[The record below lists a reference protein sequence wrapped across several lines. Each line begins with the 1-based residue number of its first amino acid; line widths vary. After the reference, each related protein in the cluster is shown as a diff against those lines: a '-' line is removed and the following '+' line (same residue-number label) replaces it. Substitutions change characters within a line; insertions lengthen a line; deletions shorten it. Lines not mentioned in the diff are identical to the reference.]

1 MSAVEVLLF
10 EVGGERW
17 ALEAARVREVVRAVA
32 VSRLPAAPPVVLGV
46 VVVRGELV
54 PVLDFRARVGL
65 PSAPLDPAE
74 HFVIAD
80 AGGRTVAVRTDRAVG
95 LAQVPDA
102 GVADPRAAVPGV
114 EHVSGVARL
123 ADGVALVHDLSTFLS
138 AAEAASLDAVLA
150 AEAEA

>member
-1 MSAVEVLLF
+1 MEVLLF

-65 PSAPLDPAE
+65 PAAPLSPAE

-80 AGGRTVAVRTDRAVG
+80 AGGRTVAVRADRAVG
-95 LAQVPDA
+95 LANVPDA
-102 GVADPRAAVPGV
+102 EVADPRAAVPDAR
-114 EHVSGVARL
+114 HVSGVARL
-123 ADGVALVHDLSTFLS
+123 PGGLVLVHDLAAFLT
-138 AAEAASLDAVLA
+138 AAEAASLDEALS
-150 AEAEA
+150 AEAKP